1 MQLRRLGSAGPVTSA
16 IGLGTLGLTGG
27 YGPVDRD
34 EAVATLWHA
43 LDAGVT
49 LLDTADFYGGGA
61 VESLLGT
68 AIKGRRDDV
77 VVATRGGAL
86 FTPEGRP
93 LGVDGSPQRLRAAC
107 DASLRRLGVDHIDL
121 YYLARVDPEV
131 PVEES
136 TGALAEL
143 VAAGKVRHIGLSEV
157 SAQEL
162 RRAAAVHPVAALA
175 SEYSLFERQ
184 IEGTVLPVARELG
197 VGLVACS
204 PLGRGLLTGRL
215 TSVDQ
220 LGDGDYRRN
229 HPRFAP
235 EHFARNRALVRRAER
250 LAAERDVSVGRL
262 VLAWLLAQ
270 GPDVVPIPGTRCT
283 TNLEMN
289 VAATRVRLT
298 EQELRLLA
306 EAIPPDAV
314 SGDRSPR
321 R

>member
-1 MQLRRLGSAGPVTSA
+1 MQLRRLGSSGPVTSA

-34 EAVATLWHA
+34 EAVRTLWHA

-61 VESLLGT
+61 VESLVGT
-68 AIKGRRDDV
+68 AIKDRRDDV

-93 LGVDGSPQRLRAAC
+93 LGVDGSPDRLRQAC
-107 DASLRRLGVDHIDL
+107 DASLERLGIDHIDL
-121 YYLARVDPEV
+121 YYLARVDPKV
-131 PVEES
+131 PVQES
-136 TGALAEL
+136 VGALAEL
-143 VAAGKVRHIGLSEV
+143 VAAGKVRHIGLSE
-157 SAQEL
+157 ANAEQL
-162 RRAAAVHPVAALA
+162 RQAVAVHPVAALA
-175 SEYSLFERQ
+175 SEYSLFER
-184 IEGTVLPVARELG
+184 EVERTLLPVARELG

-220 LGDGDYRRN
+220 LGDRDYRRN
-229 HPRFAP
+229 HPRFWP
-235 EHFARNRALVRRAER
+235 EHFAHNRELVSRAEA

-270 GPDVVPIPGTRCT
+270 GQDIVPIPGTRCT
-283 TNLEMN
+283 THLEMN
-289 VAATRVRLT
+289 VAATQVKLT
-298 EQELRLLA
+298 EDELRLLA
-306 EAIPPDAV
+306 ETIPADEV
-314 SGDRSPR
+314 SGDRNPR